1 MDAVRLPVVIVD
13 AVRLLVV
20 IIGDAILDAN
30 SVDAV
35 NIPPVNVEKFVVL
48 MKVPPSNIFVEI

>member
-1 MDAVRLPVVIVD
+1 MD